1 MQRRPWMAT
10 FRRAQRAAPVRSDTA
25 DSVHNTTPLHHP
37 WHRRLGAFLARPRP
51 GVLSRTLAAILGGY
65 ALAAASAAFL
75 AVALP
80 MARSQA
86 VLTGMLL
93 AIVVYACAALWA
105 FASGSAL
112 RAWAGIAT
120 PALLFWLGVQWLGAP
135 A

>member
-1 MQRRPWMAT
+1 MQRRPGMAS
-10 FRRAQRAAPVRSDTA
+10 FRRAHRAAPVRSDTA
-25 DSVHNTTPLHHP
+25 DSVDNTTPLPPP
-37 WHRRLGAFLARPRP
+37 WHRRLGAFLARPWL

-86 VLTGMLL
+86 VLTGMLV
-93 AIVVYACAALWA
+93 AIALCACAALWA
-105 FASGSAL
+105 FATRTAL
-112 RAWAGIAT
+112 RAWAGIAL
-120 PALLFWLGVQWLGAP
+120 PAALFWLGTHLLGAP